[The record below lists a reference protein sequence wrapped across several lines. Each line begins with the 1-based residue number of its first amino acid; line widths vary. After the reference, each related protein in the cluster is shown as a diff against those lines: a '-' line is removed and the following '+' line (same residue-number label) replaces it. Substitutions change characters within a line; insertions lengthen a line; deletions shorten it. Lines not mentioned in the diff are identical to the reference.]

1 MNVKPI
7 AIFLMVALSAT
18 LGFCQDASTHVI
30 VSIHFSRGWDM
41 TVHKDG
47 GAILVR
53 GAFDHIRVPA
63 GTFDFR
69 LWEAEC
75 IRARDG
81 SQKMGVSYKDHG
93 FVEIGTSK
101 MDIGS
106 AETTMGLLTPEIK
119 AYVDRMLEEPLSDR
133 MRSITNEAPVFT
145 FEVLEGLR
153 KWTNSPQ
160 SHFAVEMP
168 QANSGVQT
176 EVTKHPDL
184 APSRPPTT
192 FEKMKPSV
200 EPPPGEPS
208 AVEGNDKILGFR
220 GWLVIGLLAIAAFLT
235 YRFIRLRLGS

>member
-1 MNVKPI
+1 MKTAYVTTS
-7 AIFLMVALSAT
+7 LLVALSSTINISEAAHIYASASI
-18 LGFCQDASTHVI
+18 GFSH
-30 VSIHFSRGWDM
+30 GWDM
-41 TVHKDG
+41 SVLENG
-47 GAILVR
+47 GALLVR
-53 GAFDHIRVPA
+53 GAFDHIRMPA
-63 GTFDFR
+63 GTFEFR

-75 IRARDG
+75 IRARVG
-81 SQKMGVSYKDHG
+81 SREMGIGLKDHG
-93 FVEIGTSK
+93 YIEIYTTKWDMS
-101 MDIGS
+101 S
-106 AETTMGLLTPEIK
+106 AETTLGLMTPELK
-119 AYVDRMLEEPLSDR
+119 AYVDRMLEEPLTDR

-145 FEVLEGLR
+145 YEVLEGLR